1 MAWMETNK
9 MDQRVRFIAAWTQQQ
24 ETVTALAARFGVS
37 RKTAYKWIGRYQNEG
52 PAGLQERSSAPK
64 NQARATPVEIADPII
79 ALRRKHPAW
88 GPRKLRAR
96 LALDHPECTWPAAS
110 TIGEILKR
118 EGLVRPRRPRRRAP
132 PMEHPFAEALA
143 PNDVWCTDFKGWWR
157 TGDGR
162 RCEPFT
168 LSDAMSRYL
177 LACKP
182 VDRTNFV
189 TVWPLVIDAIREFG
203 LPRTIRSDNGPPFGT
218 TAAGGLSRMGV
229 HLIKMGVLPERIR
242 PGKPQ
247 QNGRH
252 ERMHLTLKKEAATP
266 PSATL
271 AGQKRRLTKFKNMF
285 NHERPHEA
293 LGQIPPAKVYTPSPR
308 IWDGKFRSPDY
319 LKADHIRRV
328 RTEGAIR
335 WRGNMLFVSEL
346 LKREPVG
353 LFEVGEDEFEVRFG
367 PILLGRIDQKNRM
380 HRIKVKKPP
389 RAPAK
394 CNQRARS
401 ETSPM

>member
-1 MAWMETNK
+1 
-9 MDQRVRFIAAWTQQQ
+9 
-24 ETVTALAARFGVS
+24 
-37 RKTAYKWIGRYQNEG
+37 
-52 PAGLQERSSAPK
+52 
-64 NQARATPVEIADPII
+64 
-79 ALRRKHPAW
+79 
-88 GPRKLRAR
+88 
-96 LALDHPECTWPAAS
+96 
-110 TIGEILKR
+110 
-118 EGLVRPRRPRRRAP
+118 
-132 PMEHPFAEALA
+132 
-143 PNDVWCTDFKGWWR
+143 
-157 TGDGR
+157 
-162 RCEPFT
+162 
-168 LSDAMSRYL
+168 
-177 LACKP
+177 
-182 VDRTNFV
+182 
-189 TVWPLVIDAIREFG
+189 
-203 LPRTIRSDNGPPFGT
+203 
-218 TAAGGLSRMGV
+218 MGV

-252 ERMHLTLKKEAATP
+252 ERKHLTLKKEAATP

-328 RTEGAIR
+328 RTELAIR